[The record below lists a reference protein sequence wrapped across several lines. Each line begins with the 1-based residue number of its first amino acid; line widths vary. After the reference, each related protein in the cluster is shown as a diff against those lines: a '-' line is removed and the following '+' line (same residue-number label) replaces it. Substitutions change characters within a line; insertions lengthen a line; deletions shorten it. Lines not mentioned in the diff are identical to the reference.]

1 MENKDQIID
10 KIEKLRSEYKVELE
24 DSQEDTLSFLDR
36 IDDLIK
42 SIFNDSS
49 ISVYD
54 AFSQENL
61 DKWKKRRLFRFLKNL
76 ITNNLQNTLY
86 FILLATITGFLV
98 SEALEFYADSGVLD
112 TKTYAKAILTEVC
125 FIFLSGYRSDNT
137 IQKIGVGALRVSIFC
152 LMLFVITSEIT
163 LKGTRDIDQID
174 NLADRIARIERQID
188 SINKEIDYYKS
199 IDWKWR
205 MTQGIK
211 KRDELEKQVQELKE
225 KQSESGTKEV
235 SKLLQYKIY
244 GKAAFR
250 VILLMISVLI
260 TRRLFKF

>member
-1 MENKDQIID
+1 M
-10 KIEKLRSEYKVELE
+10 
-24 DSQEDTLSFLDR
+24 
-36 IDDLIK
+36 
-42 SIFNDSS
+42 
-49 ISVYD
+49 
-54 AFSQENL
+54 
-61 DKWKKRRLFRFLKNL
+61 
-76 ITNNLQNTLY
+76 
-86 FILLATITGFLV
+86 
-98 SEALEFYADSGVLD
+98 SEALPFYGEGEITA
-112 TKTYAKAILTEVC
+112 KTWLQAILTEVC
-125 FIFLSGYRSDNT
+125 FIFLSGYRADPG
-137 IQKIGVGALRVSIFC
+137 IQKWLVGLLRTSIFA

-174 NLADRIARIERQID
+174 NLADRIARIEKQID

-260 TRRLFKF
+260 TRRLFSF